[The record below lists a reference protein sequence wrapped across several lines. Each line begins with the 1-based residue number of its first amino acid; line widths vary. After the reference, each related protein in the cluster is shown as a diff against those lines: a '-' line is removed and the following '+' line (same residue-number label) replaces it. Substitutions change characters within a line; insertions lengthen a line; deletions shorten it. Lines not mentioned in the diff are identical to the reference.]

1 MLGEREIHLKNK
13 FLNKNY
19 FLSMMFFKTLEKNRE
34 PAKIHIGDDD

>member
-19 FLSMMFFKTLEKNRE
+19 FLSMMFFKMLEKNRE
-34 PAKIHIGDDD
+34 PVKILIGDSD

>member
-19 FLSMMFFKTLEKNRE
+19 FLSMMFVNLLEKNRE
-34 PAKIHIGDDD
+34 PVKILSGDND